1 MDISSLKVVKAQKR
15 AVNRIIILPFIL
27 LLTVMTY
34 LIITNYQLE
43 QNFMWD
49 WLSVY
54 LLPLIFMVL
63 FDGILLLSIRT
74 KTNVQHVLS
83 QFSADDL
90 SHIDSQCEKKVSLFK
105 TPLIYTDKVVFVAS
119 GLNLQA
125 ILIQDLIWLKHQT
138 TTGSIEIVTRQKKT
152 LKVHSQFTPIYFQ
165 QFVEKIKVIRPSVLV
180 SNNQA
185 SGEGKVYADLFKR
198 NFEELVKK
206 ADGDNSTS
214 AD

>member
-15 AVNRIIILPFIL
+15 AINRIIILPFIL
-27 LLTVMTY
+27 LLVVMTY
-34 LIITNYQLE
+34 SIVTNYQLE
-43 QNFMWD
+43 QNLMWD
-49 WLSVY
+49 WMSIY
-54 LLPLIFMVL
+54 LLPLIFMVI
-63 FDGILLLSIRT
+63 FDGILLLSISK
-74 KTNVQHVLS
+74 KTNVQRALS

-152 LKVHSQFTPIYFQ
+152 LKVHSQFTPVYFQ
-165 QFVEKIKVIRPSVLV
+165 QFVEKIKAIRPSVLV

-185 SGEGKVYADLFKR
+185 SGEGKEYTEFFKR

-206 ADGDNSTS
+206 ADGDSSTPTV
-214 AD
+214 